1 MPGPDA
7 LMVQLSCLMPSTAF
21 QPQPQLCAP
30 GNGLGHFA
38 QSAEPKALLVALAS
52 TPLMNL
58 AVFLLTLELL
68 SNDLTVWSV
77 T

>member
-1 MPGPDA
+1 MPGLDS
-7 LMVQLSCLMPSTAF
+7 LMLQLSCLMLSTAF
-21 QPQPQLCAP
+21 QPQHQLCTP

-38 QSAEPKALLVALAS
+38 QSAEPKALLIALAR

-58 AVFLLTLELL
+58 AIFLLTLELL